1 MGIPNPEEYT
11 ITPHA
16 TERIKQRFGQTKD
29 TLSDWAN
36 RLLKECVFV
45 KREESGRDR
54 YRYQDIAIILDVKK
68 RQVITMFPDPQDAI
82 KLEKKPLNPELQ
94 TSVNKMVDDFLKFKR
109 HETADAVY
117 LMGTDIEKAISDF
130 YVNSTEDNLDELK
143 IVLNK
148 IKDTLSK
155 YDMFVSETKLLTGKA
170 GR

>member
-11 ITPHA
+11 ITLHA

-29 TLSDWAN
+29 TLGDWAN

-45 KREESGRDR
+45 KREENGRDR

-94 TSVNKMVDDFLKFKR
+94 TSVNKMVDDFLRFKR

-117 LMGTDIEKAISDF
+117 LMSADIEKAISDF

-155 YDMFVSETKLLTGKA
+155 YDMFVMETKSLTG
-170 GR
+170 RERS